1 MITELI
7 TSLTVTLLSIIN
19 ELGYFGIFIG
29 MTIESSFFPFPSE
42 VILIPAGALIAQGKM
57 TFGLVFISGL
67 LGSLAGALINFFLA
81 MYLGRTTIDMLV
93 SKYKKILFLN
103 EEKIKQ
109 SDDYFK
115 KHGEITTF
123 VGRFI
128 PVIRQLISIPAGF
141 SRMNLFKFCLF
152 TSLGAG
158 AWVAILIYI
167 GILFGNNADLIHS
180 NLRIILF
187 IVLILVGIIS
197 ILYILLNRKLKRK
210 IVNEPLGNFAKQNIQ
225 QR

>member
-1 MITELI
+1 MISKLIELV
-7 TSLTVTLLSIIN
+7 SQLTILLLEIIN
-19 ELGYFGIFIG
+19 ELGYIGIFIG

-57 TFGLVFISGL
+57 TFGLVFIAGL

-81 MYLGRTTIDMLV
+81 MYLGRTTIDLLV

-103 EEKIKQ
+103 KEKIKQ
-109 SDDYFK
+109 SDNYFK

-128 PVIRQLISIPAGF
+128 PVIRQLISLPAGF

-158 AWVAILIYI
+158 AWVAILIYL
-167 GILFGNNADLIHS
+167 GYLFGNNAILIQE
-180 NLRIILF
+180 NLHIIMF
-187 IVLILVGIIS
+187 ILLIVVGIIS

-210 IVNEPLGNFAKQNIQ
+210 IIPNNLN
-225 QR
+225 